1 MVETRPTEYAES
13 LGMWYKKKRGIKAI
27 PNLKFLAWA
36 TGSMVLPS
44 TEGIKL
50 CGHIWERET

>member
-1 MVETRPTEYAES
+1 METKPTEYAEG
-13 LGMWYKKKRGIKAI
+13 LGMWCKRKRGIRAI
-27 PNLKFLAWA
+27 SNLKFLAWA

-50 CGHIWERET
+50 SGHIWGRET